1 MKITTLQQAV
11 GHTPLAEISLLN
23 PGPGRVWAKLEMF
36 NPYSVKDRAALYMLN
51 AAEKEGRLAP
61 GGTIVEPTSGNTGIA
76 LAFLAAVR
84 GYKIILTMPES
95 MSAERVKLLK
105 ALGAQIVLTPKAEG
119 MKGSVAAA
127 LKILDDTPGSFMPG
141 QFDNPNN
148 ALAHEKT
155 TGPEIWEDLD
165 GKVDAF
171 VAGVGTGGT
180 ITGVGHF
187 LKQQK
192 PNVKIIAV
200 EPADSPILSGG
211 KPGPH
216 GIQGIGANFI
226 PGVLDRAVIDEVIPV
241 QTQDA
246 IQTARRLA
254 ALQGILPGISGGAAL
269 WAALQVSA
277 RPENAGKNIV
287 TLLPDGG
294 ERYLS
299 TGLFE

>member
-1 MKITTLQQAV
+1 M
-11 GHTPLAEISLLN
+11 
-23 PGPGRVWAKLEMF
+23 
-36 NPYSVKDRAALYMLN
+36 
-51 AAEKEGRLAP
+51 
-61 GGTIVEPTSGNTGIA
+61 
-76 LAFLAAVR
+76 
-84 GYKIILTMPES
+84 
-95 MSAERVKLLK
+95 
-105 ALGAQIVLTPKAEG
+105 
-119 MKGSVAAA
+119 
-127 LKILDDTPGSFMPG
+127 
-141 QFDNPNN
+141 
-148 ALAHEKT
+148 
-155 TGPEIWEDLD
+155 
-165 GKVDAF
+165 DAF